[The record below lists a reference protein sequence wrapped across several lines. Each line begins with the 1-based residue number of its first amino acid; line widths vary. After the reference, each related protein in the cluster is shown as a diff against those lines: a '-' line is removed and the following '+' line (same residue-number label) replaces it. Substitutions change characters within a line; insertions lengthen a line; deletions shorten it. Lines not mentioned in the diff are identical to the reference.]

1 MDEAAEP
8 EWKETRPQ
16 PCPECFSTKG
26 FTRVGIYRAQCRN
39 CNSLL
44 KNAEVNLED
53 LPRPQE
59 P

>member
-1 MDEAAEP
+1 MEGEFREA
-8 EWKETRPQ
+8 R
-16 PCPECFSTKG
+16 PCPCPNCNSTEG

-44 KNAEVNLED
+44 RNAEVDLED
-53 LPRPQE
+53 LPNPQE